1 MHPTQELN
9 TVFFITLPCKLHY
22 KTSKNAKTPPPPLI
36 MYRNVIVCSA
46 NLLKYLPFLLFY
58 FAYMCYLFGKFCT
71 YYIPY
76 ILINTL
82 INQKNYLVSEK
93 HSIVCIRKF
102 DHVTCPPPP
111 HPTSKQILLYGT
123 PRHVFAYKS
132 EWGPNHHQGN
142 QVTCSRLE

>member
-9 TVFFITLPCKLHY
+9 TFFFQN
-22 KTSKNAKTPPPPLI
+22 TSMQTSLQNFKNFKNPPPPLPI

-111 HPTSKQILLYGT
+111 PTQPVSRFCFMERPGTSLLINRNGVQT
-123 PRHVFAYKS
+123 IIREIK
-132 EWGPNHHQGN
+132 
-142 QVTCSRLE
+142 